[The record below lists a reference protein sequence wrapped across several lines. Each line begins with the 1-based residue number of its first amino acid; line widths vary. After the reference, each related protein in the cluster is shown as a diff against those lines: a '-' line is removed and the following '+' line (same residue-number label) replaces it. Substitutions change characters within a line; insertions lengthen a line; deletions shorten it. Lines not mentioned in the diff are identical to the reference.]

1 VRAWALVSDRQKS
14 TPVPVVKLGNQ
25 KTLEID
31 LTKVQLAPGDYALS
45 GLWDWTPLAATGTV
59 HVLALSDFEK
69 AHLDPA
75 SQDRLLAGSGTA
87 PVRLTGADFEF
98 TTKVELQKL
107 NDDFATPEP
116 VRFLLP
122 KGLRRGPQDRMDV
135 QIATQNLAPGSY
147 ELLISQQDDK
157 KHPVEFKILPNP
169 PKIDNL
175 PIIVNQGAATQH
187 FVLKGERLGLITK
200 LEASGAVLTL
210 NPPAPNQTE
219 RNLTVEL
226 KSSPQPGTAVSVKAY
241 VQDRSVPLMLTDALE
256 TTGPLPVIASS
267 KLSPPTG
274 MAIGIRSDEFPAG
287 YTLNAML
294 DVKNIERKGVLRLA
308 CADGM
313 GGHASL
319 HIGEQTSHWSLQQL
333 SPDQLFLAFESSGL
347 PAGCSLQ
354 AVIDNGRDGSSQPF
368 TLAHLLRIPNIDSFT
383 VSQNQPQDG
392 IRQYQLTGQ
401 NLEMIQKLGW
411 DENNGVDVSGLPM
424 PLPGPGLN
432 QSIEINLPDP
442 PSPEAMLWIWLRG
455 DKQARATTSKAPV
468 LPPPPAVTPIPSSS
482 VTQLPSSAAP
492 SPAPSPQRP
501 KKPDK

>member
-1 VRAWALVSDRQKS
+1 
-14 TPVPVVKLGNQ
+14 
-25 KTLEID
+25 
-31 LTKVQLAPGDYALS
+31 
-45 GLWDWTPLAATGTV
+45 
-59 HVLALSDFEK
+59 
-69 AHLDPA
+69 
-75 SQDRLLAGSGTA
+75 
-87 PVRLTGADFEF
+87 
-98 TTKVELQKL
+98 
-107 NDDFATPEP
+107 
-116 VRFLLP
+116 
-122 KGLRRGPQDRMDV
+122 
-135 QIATQNLAPGSY
+135 
-147 ELLISQQDDK
+147 
-157 KHPVEFKILPNP
+157 
-169 PKIDNL
+169 
-175 PIIVNQGAATQH
+175 
-187 FVLKGERLGLITK
+187 
-200 LEASGAVLTL
+200 
-210 NPPAPNQTE
+210 
-219 RNLTVEL
+219 
-226 KSSPQPGTAVSVKAY
+226 
-241 VQDRSVPLMLTDALE
+241 
-256 TTGPLPVIASS
+256 
-267 KLSPPTG
+267 
-274 MAIGIRSDEFPAG
+274 
-287 YTLNAML
+287 
-294 DVKNIERKGVLRLA
+294 A

-383 VSQNQPQDG
+383 VSHNQPQDG

-411 DENNGVDVSGLPM
+411 DENNGVDFSGLPM

-455 DKQARATTSKAPV
+455 DKQSRATTSKAPV